1 MLYPYRKTRFKINW
15 LQIQCMNLIFP
26 AISFVVGLAA
36 GIGLT
41 LLYIQYQMYSQVGK
55 MEEQMEEMMNLEEKL
70 GEEMEE

>member
-1 MLYPYRKTRFKINW
+1 
-15 LQIQCMNLIFP
+15 MNLIFP